1 MLKGKPDKGKR
12 RPRKNG
18 PQLQREQHRKIDAR
32 GNAGFTR
39 GKVLFA
45 VTLPTG
51 EVISA
56 MLSAKGRRGSKYSG
70 GLS

>member
-1 MLKGKPDKGKR
+1 MLKGKPDRGKR

-18 PQLQREQHRKIDAR
+18 PQLQRAQHRKLDAR

-45 VTLPTG
+45 VTLPSG

-56 MLSAKGRRGSKYSG
+56 MLPAKNRRGSKYAG
-70 GLS
+70 GMM